1 MLAYEQIKS
10 KLSDIIEIMAGKLII
25 IIMILVVALA
35 IFLYWSLGLNQSN
48 QNINTKGTIW
58 IDNHKLTVDIAD
70 EPQEQ
75 AQGLSG
81 RENLKENEG
90 MLFIF
95 LIPDKYGFWMKDM
108 KFSLDLIWMDK
119 NLAIVDIT
127 KNLSPETFPAVFSSS
142 SPVKYVLE
150 VNAGWSDRNKIKT
163 GDTVV
168 F

>member
-48 QNINTKGTIW
+48 QNINTKRIIW

-81 RENLKENEG
+81 RENLK
-90 MLFIF
+90 
-95 LIPDKYGFWMKDM
+95 
-108 KFSLDLIWMDK
+108 
-119 NLAIVDIT
+119 
-127 KNLSPETFPAVFSSS
+127 
-142 SPVKYVLE
+142 
-150 VNAGWSDRNKIKT
+150 
-163 GDTVV
+163 
-168 F
+168 

>member
-1 MLAYEQIKS
+1 
-10 KLSDIIEIMAGKLII
+10 
-25 IIMILVVALA
+25 
-35 IFLYWSLGLNQSN
+35 
-48 QNINTKGTIW
+48 
-58 IDNHKLTVDIAD
+58 
-70 EPQEQ
+70 
-75 AQGLSG
+75 
-81 RENLKENEG
+81 

-119 NLAIVDIT
+119 NLAIVDMT

-150 VNAGWSDRNKIKT
+150 VNAGWSDRNKIKI